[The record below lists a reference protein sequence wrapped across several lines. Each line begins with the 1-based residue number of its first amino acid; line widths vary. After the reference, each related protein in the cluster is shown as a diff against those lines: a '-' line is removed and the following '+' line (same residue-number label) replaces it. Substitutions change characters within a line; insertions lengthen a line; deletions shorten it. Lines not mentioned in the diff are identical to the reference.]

1 MEDASLSWPS
11 TRISISY
18 FPYGGFPSQSR
29 PDVDRPF
36 GFKVISQLIQL
47 RSQRNSSK
55 TRRDWLDEEQEKEG
69 RTREFRP
76 VSLPD
81 GAIPSIL
88 VITCV
93 LFRTINVHVI
103 SISIYLMI
111 TRGIA
116 RQITRAR
123 STILRFIH

>member
-1 MEDASLSWPS
+1 MGVRCEMYDVEDATLSWS

-55 TRRDWLDEEQEKEG
+55 TSRDWLDEEDAG
-69 RTREFRP
+69 
-76 VSLPD
+76 
-81 GAIPSIL
+81 
-88 VITCV
+88 
-93 LFRTINVHVI
+93 I
-103 SISIYLMI
+103 SSCL
-111 TRGIA
+111 
-116 RQITRAR
+116 
-123 STILRFIH
+123 ST